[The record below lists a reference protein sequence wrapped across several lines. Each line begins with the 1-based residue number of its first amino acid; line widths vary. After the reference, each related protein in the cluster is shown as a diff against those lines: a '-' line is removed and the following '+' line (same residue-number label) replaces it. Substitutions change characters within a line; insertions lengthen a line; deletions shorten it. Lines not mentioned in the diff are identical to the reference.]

1 MNNEMFRDMMMRDMA
16 RGRNGRFVRDGRNPY
31 GSRGGYITSR
41 DPRRRDRAY
50 EEDYARGGRRDYNQ
64 DYNDYESDYARG
76 GRGGRGGQS
85 DRHGFY
91 PFELMGRVG
100 YEEMF
105 DPRYQEELMYD
116 YAGGRYGRDYG
127 GAEMLSN
134 RDLMEWSQRL
144 MKEVEEKDKPFFKYE
159 NIEKKAKEMGI
170 QFDKFSFDEF
180 YTTVL
185 MMFTDY
191 CKTLG
196 TANLDIYLRLAKD
209 WLCDEDVSMK
219 YGEKLAS
226 YYDYVVEGM

>member
-1 MNNEMFRDMMMRDMA
+1 MSRFEMMRDMA
-16 RGRNGRFVRDGRNPY
+16 RMRNSRGQFMRDGRNPY

-41 DPRRRDRAY
+41 DPRRRDREY
-50 EEDYARGGRRDYNQ
+50 RELREDEHEYLGPEYPNRDRERMR
-64 DYNDYESDYARG
+64 DG
-76 GRGGRGGQS
+76 
-85 DRHGFY
+85 HHMY

-100 YEEMF
+100 YEEEVY
-105 DPRYQEELMYD
+105 DPYY
-116 YAGGRYGRDYG
+116 RDYR
-127 GAEMLSN
+127 GAEMLSD
-134 RDLMEWSQRL
+134 RDLMDWSKRL
-144 MKEVEEKDKPFFKYE
+144 LAEVEEKDKAFFKYE

-209 WLCDEDVSMK
+209 WLCDDDVAMR

>member
-1 MNNEMFRDMMMRDMA
+1 MSRMDMLMRDMA
-16 RGRNGRFVRDGRNPY
+16 RGRNPMGRRDGRNPY

-41 DPRRRDRAY
+41 DPRRRDRESRHY
-50 EEDYARGGRRDYNQ
+50 GEDGYARGMKDYGEYYGPEYPNRRDGHQ
-64 DYNDYESDYARG
+64 MM
-76 GRGGRGGQS
+76 
-85 DRHGFY
+85 
-91 PFELMGRVG
+91 PFELMGRIG
-100 YEEMF
+100 YEEMYE
-105 DPRYQEELMYD
+105 PYEEMMYD
-116 YAGGRYGRDYG
+116 YARGRGGRDYRDYAG
-127 GAEMLSN
+127 GDMLSN
-134 RDLMEWSQRL
+134 RELMDWSQKL
-144 MKEVEEKDKPFFKYE
+144 MQEIEDKDKAFFKYD

-180 YTTVL
+180 YTAVL

-209 WLCDEDVSMK
+209 WLCDDDVAMR